1 MLDWINNNKFEV
13 FVVVGIC
20 IDICVMDFVVIIL
33 LVCNYSL
40 VFILKDVVVYDKGCV
55 IFDMIVEMVVE

>member
-1 MLDWINNNKFEV
+1 MLDWINKNKFEV

-33 LVCNYSL
+33 LVCNYGL
-40 VFILKDVVVYDKGCV
+40 VFILKDVVVYD
-55 IFDMIVEMVVE
+55 